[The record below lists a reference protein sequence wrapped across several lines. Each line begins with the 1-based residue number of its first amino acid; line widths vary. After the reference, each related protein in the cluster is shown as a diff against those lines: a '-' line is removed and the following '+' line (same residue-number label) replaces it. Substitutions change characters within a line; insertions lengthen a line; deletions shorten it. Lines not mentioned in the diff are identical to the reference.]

1 MSFTPNNQLQSDQ
14 TTWLRNSQTA
24 SRLFVNDQFRLA
36 PKQKFLFHV
45 SFGINQAA
53 LKNIDLVQ
61 RHRNEINMLVK
72 SVDLP
77 KFKIETET
85 LNQYNRKKVVQ
96 YQHKFDPINIA
107 FHDDNM
113 GIINQLWQNYY
124 SYYYADPSSALD
136 NKSYNRNATRNSNFI
151 NGNYGLD
158 NGSTNPFFTYIK
170 IYQMARHEYVSYTL
184 INPIIVSW
192 GSLSALA
199 YNATDLSEFTMGIA
213 YEAISYDSGL
223 VSPDSVEGFGSE
235 HYDTT
240 PSPLSKISAPTYES
254 NISSSASPS
263 FVNSN
268 GINNNATEFANNKTL
283 QINTYQNTQ
292 LLNKASSGNS
302 IASIISGVT
311 QGVSG
316 LQGIQFPIPT
326 PASTTVEANPL
337 KFR

>member
-1 MSFTPNNQLQSDQ
+1 MSFTPNNQLQSDP

-36 PKQKFLFHV
+36 PKQKFSFHV
-45 SFGINQAA
+45 SFGINPSA

-77 KFKIETET
+77 KFNITVET

-96 YQHKFDPINIA
+96 SQHKFDNMNIT

-124 SYYYADPSSALD
+124 SYYYADPVSAT
-136 NKSYNRNATRNSNFI
+136 NNSFNRNATRSSNFI

-184 INPIIVSW
+184 VNPIIISW
-192 GSLSALA
+192 GSPSALA
-199 YNATDLSEFTMGIA
+199 YKGDDLSEFTMGLS
-213 YEAISYDSGL
+213 YEAVSYDSGV
-223 VSPDSVEGFGSE
+223 VSSETVEGFGGE

-240 PSPLSKISAPTYES
+240 PSPLSKLVAPTYES
-254 NISSSASPS
+254 NISSSASPT
-263 FVNSN
+263 FVNST
-268 GINNNATEFANNKTL
+268 GIRSNTTEFADTL
-283 QINTYQNTQ
+283 TSQINTYQNTQ
-292 LLNKASSGNS
+292 LLNKATSGNS
-302 IASIISGVT
+302 IANIITGIT

-316 LQGIQFPIPT
+316 LQGIAFPVPS
-326 PASTTVEANPL
+326 PASTSIEATPI

>member
-1 MSFTPNNQLQSDQ
+1 MSFTPNNQLQSDP
-14 TTWLRNSQTA
+14 TLWLRNSQTA
-24 SRLFVNDQFRLA
+24 SRLFVNDQFRLS
-36 PKQKFLFHV
+36 PKQKFSFHV
-45 SFGINQAA
+45 SFGINPSA

-77 KFKIETET
+77 KFTINTET

-96 YQHKFDPINIA
+96 YQHKFENINIV

-124 SYYYADPSSALD
+124 SYYYADPVSAG
-136 NKSYNRNATRNSNFI
+136 NNAFNRNATRSSNFI

-158 NGSTNPFFTYIK
+158 NGSTSPFFTYIK
-170 IYQMARHEYVSYTL
+170 IYQMARHEYVSCTL
-184 INPIIVSW
+184 INPMIVSW
-192 GSLSALA
+192 QSASALA
-199 YNATDLSEFTMGIA
+199 YKGDELSEFSMSLA
-213 YEAISYDSGL
+213 YEAVSYDSGI
-223 VSPDSVEGFGSE
+223 VSPETVEGFGGE

-240 PSPLSKISAPTYES
+240 PSPLSKLTAPVYES
-254 NISSSASPS
+254 NISTTASPS
-263 FVNSN
+263 FVNST
-268 GINNNATEFANNKTL
+268 GISNNTNEIANTTTL

-292 LLNKASSGNS
+292 LLNKTAAGNS
-302 IASIISGVT
+302 IANIISGIT

-316 LQGIQFPIPT
+316 LQGIAFPVPS
-326 PASTTVEANPL
+326 PASTSIEATPV